1 MTREPNKPIDIDL
14 LIHTRWISDEKLTRE
29 YIKESINENKY
40 FVSEDF
46 IKAVSEKKKS
56 LVESSEKLFFSSIF
70 LSFCVLQISFSI
82 EAPDSLSL
90 FGASV
95 KLTSISKIG
104 IILLS
109 LLLSAL
115 LSIKS
120 IEATN
125 IDMIIDIIS
134 EEKFPKAKDIYTAR
148 FSIFPASA
156 FLLKQRETNYIRTK
170 ISRTIFFLT
179 FFPYFLS
186 ILSIILIY
194 IAMTGIGYAILI
206 LDVLKSSPP
215 LYAYIL
221 IFVFILFH
229 ASSFLYSM
237 SSRIPVKR
245 RNYTCISYFV
255 KLNEDFP
262 SARIENYQKALTRA
276 EQLKNSEHL
285 S

>member
-1 MTREPNKPIDIDL
+1 
-14 LIHTRWISDEKLTRE
+14 
-29 YIKESINENKY
+29 
-40 FVSEDF
+40 
-46 IKAVSEKKKS
+46 
-56 LVESSEKLFFSSIF
+56 
-70 LSFCVLQISFSI
+70 
-82 EAPDSLSL
+82 
-90 FGASV
+90 
-95 KLTSISKIG
+95 
-104 IILLS
+104 
-109 LLLSAL
+109 
-115 LSIKS
+115 
-120 IEATN
+120 
-125 IDMIIDIIS
+125 
-134 EEKFPKAKDIYTAR
+134 
-148 FSIFPASA
+148 
-156 FLLKQRETNYIRTK
+156 
-170 ISRTIFFLT
+170 
-179 FFPYFLS
+179 
-186 ILSIILIY
+186 
-194 IAMTGIGYAILI
+194 MTGIGYAILI